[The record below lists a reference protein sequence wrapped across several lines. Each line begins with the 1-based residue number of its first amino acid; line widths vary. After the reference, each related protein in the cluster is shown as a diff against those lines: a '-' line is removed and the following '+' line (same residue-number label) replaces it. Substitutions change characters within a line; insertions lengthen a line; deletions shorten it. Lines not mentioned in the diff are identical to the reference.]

1 MDYVFMFRLLATL
14 NCFPPSHSM
23 TFFIPT
29 LFRLHL
35 PIRYYILA
43 LNMASRA
50 LFWTNSIENIQEA
63 LLPSTYV
70 QIIQTV
76 RDFYDSM
83 I

>member
-14 NCFPPSHSM
+14 NYFPPSHSM
-23 TFFIPT
+23 SFFTP
-29 LFRLHL
+29 LFRLRL
-35 PIRYYILA
+35 PIRCFILA

-63 LLPSTYV
+63 LLPFTYI

-76 RDFYDSM
+76 RDIYDSM